1 MAKLDWSAFLQGN
14 REAHCVSLEV
24 APDQDA
30 PTTNLRQLSDTV
42 KRLVREQLKP
52 EGLWA
57 LQLSRQHGVQ
67 LLQCAFA
74 RREDADL
81 LATLTKASE
90 CTKSSEWLSHWFIR
104 VNDELLDLL
113 FERAGPPD
121 KGRDRQRY
129 RSAVPRAIRLGT
141 RRSNDSDR

>member
-1 MAKLDWSAFLQGN
+1 MTKLDWSAFLQAH
-14 REAHCVSLEV
+14 REAHCVSLEI
-24 APDQDA
+24 APDRDA

-57 LQLSRQHGVQ
+57 VQLSREQGVQ

-74 RREDADL
+74 RPEDAHA
-81 LATLTKASE
+81 LATLTKAST
-90 CTKSSEWLSHWFIR
+90 CTASGEWLSYWFVR
-104 VNDELLDLL
+104 VDEELLDLL

-121 KGRDRQRY
+121 KGRDRERY
-129 RSAVPRAIRLGT
+129 RSDVPRAIRFGA
-141 RRSNDSDR
+141 RRVGDRNQ

>member
-1 MAKLDWSAFLQGN
+1 MAKLDWSAFLQAH

-24 APDQDA
+24 APEQDA

-57 LQLSRQHGVQ
+57 IQLSRQQGVQ

-74 RREDADL
+74 RLEDACS
-81 LATLTKASE
+81 LARLTRASK
-90 CTKSSEWLSHWFIR
+90 CTDSGEWLSHWFIR

-113 FERAGPPD
+113 FDRAGPPD
-121 KGRDRQRY
+121 KGRDRQRS
-129 RSAVPRAIRLGT
+129 RSL
-141 RRSNDSDR
+141 S